1 MCHKGS
7 ILFFFYEHFIW
18 PGLSTITFTFFLLT
32 AASFSFS
39 FEKKE
44 EMCGGR
50 KVNESWPGRTWSLF
64 VPGKTILWRSRDR
77 RLVSLPVVDS
87 PKDEWFPQG
96 TNDQVPSFLLTF
108 TFFSF
113 FFFKKKT
120 KKETSEG
127 KMSANLSTW
136 PDQEY
141 FEIKN
146 ERK

>member
-1 MCHKGS
+1 
-7 ILFFFYEHFIW
+7 
-18 PGLSTITFTFFLLT
+18 
-32 AASFSFS
+32 
-39 FEKKE
+39 
-44 EMCGGR
+44 
-50 KVNESWPGRTWSLF
+50 

-136 PDQEY
+136 PG
-141 FEIKN
+141 KRN
-146 ERK
+146 WTAERKNKIIGDQT